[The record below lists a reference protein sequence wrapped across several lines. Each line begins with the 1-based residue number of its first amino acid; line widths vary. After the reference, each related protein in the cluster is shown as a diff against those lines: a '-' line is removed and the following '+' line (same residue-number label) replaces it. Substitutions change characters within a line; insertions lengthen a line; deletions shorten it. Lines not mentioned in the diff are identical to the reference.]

1 MYKQE
6 KESIVT
12 IRYNSN
18 SNHPKDWDLENM
30 VWLEHGEV
38 VEVIGIA
45 ESPVYTTTDNGG
57 AK

>member
-1 MYKQE
+1 MYKQG
-6 KESIVT
+6 KEYIVT

-18 SNHPKDWDLENM
+18 NNHPKDWDLENM

-45 ESPVYTTTDNGG
+45 ETPVWVG
-57 AK
+57 K